1 MGEYCPKHQKAS
13 QYLHRTISAQSRQ
26 RVREPSEHRYGKV
39 CWLPAWPDRPP
50 TKALMQTY
58 TYILKCSDN
67 TLYTGWTTNLERRLA
82 THNQGKGAKYTRTR
96 LPVTLVYWET
106 FDTKKEAMQR
116 EAAIKKLSRP
126 QKERLISANP
136 IST

>member
-1 MGEYCPKHQKAS
+1 M
-13 QYLHRTISAQSRQ
+13 T
-26 RVREPSEHRYGKV
+26 
-39 CWLPAWPDRPP
+39 
-50 TKALMQTY
+50 TY

-67 TLYTGWTTNLERRLA
+67 TLYTGWTTDLKKRLK